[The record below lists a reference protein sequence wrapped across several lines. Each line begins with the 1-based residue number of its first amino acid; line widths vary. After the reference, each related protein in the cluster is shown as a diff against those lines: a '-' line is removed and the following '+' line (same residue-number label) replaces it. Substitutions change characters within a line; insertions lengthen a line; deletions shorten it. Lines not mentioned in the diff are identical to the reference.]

1 MWVPQLEDFPSFEE
15 PESEP
20 VSYACLRIGKDPRTV
35 LIFAA
40 ILAIFVYG
48 MIAAMLGT
56 ILPELS
62 ERFHLTPTQNG
73 TIATAQ
79 ALGLM
84 IASLAVG
91 PLLDTRR
98 RQGRPDSRSGVHRGL
113 TVSAAARRVAMAAS
127 CSRCSCWE
135 WAAASWSPGP
145 MRWPTAWQANTAQPC

>member
-1 MWVPQLEDFPSFEE
+1 MAAPMPY
-15 PESEP
+15 P
-20 VSYACLRIGKDPRTV
+20 CLRYRKGTGSV

-91 PLLDTRR
+91 PLLDSEGDKVGLVLGLVFIAVSLFLLPRA
-98 RQGRPDSRSGVHRGL
+98 GGYGSIVFEMFLLGVGGGIVV
-113 TVSAAARRVAMAAS
+113 T
-127 CSRCSCWE
+127 
-135 WAAASWSPGP
+135 G
-145 MRWPTAWQANTAQPC
+145 